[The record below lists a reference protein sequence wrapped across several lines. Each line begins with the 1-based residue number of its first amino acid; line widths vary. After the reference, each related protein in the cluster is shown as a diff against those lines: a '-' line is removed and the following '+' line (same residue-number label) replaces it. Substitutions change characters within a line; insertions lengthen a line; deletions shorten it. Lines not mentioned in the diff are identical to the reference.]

1 MAQSG
6 LISAV
11 RIKDGIAFLLLL
23 SSLSAV
29 TSRAPISPLFVALAM
44 LVALPAL
51 VNPATK
57 IPRTTL
63 WCGAFLLMASL
74 SAIASGLSPFV
85 FLDYSFYRYDGNA
98 FISLL
103 PFLLLPAIKG
113 HRLPLRIGLE
123 LTVSS
128 IAVVLLSSEIL
139 APELL
144 FNSHNALGG
153 VISVV
158 LLVNISLLD
167 RRYMFYPL
175 ILNIAALHMSDSR
188 GSAIG
193 LIAALVT
200 LSLVE
205 RGRKKMAAWFAGL
218 LVVGSLLLAVVGH
231 HVWRQIGSPEV
242 LDIDNFSSAI
252 ETLGQSGGEGIESVS
267 SIGSRGSTIS
277 HRVFFIWPVA
287 VEDFLSS
294 PMVGIG
300 FSRFD
305 DRPTHLEGIP
315 GLIARNDSPNIHHS
329 DLHAHHSFLHVA
341 AETGLVGLSIIV
353 AFLVSIWRAS
363 ESLEPIWRRMV
374 RYLLL
379 YAIYSSCTEH
389 RLFTPAQMLPAAAIM
404 ALVITYAGGD
414 QRVRGFL
421 ADQRREPAQR

>member
-1 MAQSG
+1 MLQSG

-23 SSLSAV
+23 SALSAV

-44 LVALPAL
+44 VVALPAL

-63 WCGAFLLMASL
+63 WCAAFLLMASL
-74 SAIASGLSPFV
+74 SAIASGLSPSV

-103 PFLLLPAIKG
+103 PFLLIPAIKG

-123 LTVSS
+123 LTVTS
-128 IAVVLLSSEIL
+128 IAVVLLTSEIL

-144 FNSHNALGG
+144 FKSHNALGG
-153 VISVV
+153 VISVA
-158 LLVNISLLD
+158 LLVNVSLLA
-167 RRYMFYPL
+167 RRYMLFPL

-200 LSLVE
+200 LSLYE
-205 RGRKKMAAWFAGL
+205 SGKRKMAAWFAAT
-218 LVVGSLLLAVVGH
+218 LVVGSLLLALVGH
-231 HVWRQIGSPEV
+231 QVWKQIGSPEV

-287 VEDFLSS
+287 IEDFLSS
-294 PMVGIG
+294 PIAGIG

-305 DRPTHLEGIP
+305 DRPIHLDGMV
-315 GLIARNDSPNIHHS
+315 GLIALNDSSSVRHS

-341 AETGLVGLSIIV
+341 AETGIIGLSIIV

-363 ESLEPIWRRMV
+363 GSLTPPWQRMV

-379 YAIYSSCTEH
+379 YAIFSSCTEH
-389 RLFTPAQMLPAAAIM
+389 RLFTPAQMLPIAAIT
-404 ALVITYAGGD
+404 ALVITYSRGHQPTRGPVAAQWRGG
-414 QRVRGFL
+414 
-421 ADQRREPAQR
+421 AQR